1 MVIPYIARL
10 GGLTIVAI
18 YLALLLIGVRWAKR
32 KAGFMG
38 ATAFVFISAVC
49 LGLSYSTLQNSYVQ
63 LEASYLYQENSESN
77 FSNVV
82 SFVLGL
88 VIAAVGLLISFVVVW
103 SMANERQNGQISD
116 WYERSNARRPGVQF
130 LAALVVLAIG
140 TLMMLWSVF
149 QDPWSLTTFVVFL
162 VSFAL
167 TTGGFTWAY
176 FRLLDIVAKPSR
188 PNQ

>member
-1 MVIPYIARL
+1 MV
-10 GGLTIVAI
+10 I
-18 YLALLLIGVRWAKR
+18 YLALLLISVRWAKH

-38 ATAFVFISAVC
+38 ATVFMFISAVC
-49 LGLSYSTLQNSYVQ
+49 LGLSYSTLQSSYVQ

-82 SFVLGL
+82 SFFLGL
-88 VIAAVGLLISFVVVW
+88 VIAAVGPLISFVVVW
-103 SMANERQNGQISD
+103 SMAKERQNGQISD

-140 TLMMLWSVF
+140 ALMMLWSA
-149 QDPWSLTTFVVFL
+149 QDPWSLTTFVLFL

-176 FRLLDIVAKPSR
+176 IRLLDIVAKLNR